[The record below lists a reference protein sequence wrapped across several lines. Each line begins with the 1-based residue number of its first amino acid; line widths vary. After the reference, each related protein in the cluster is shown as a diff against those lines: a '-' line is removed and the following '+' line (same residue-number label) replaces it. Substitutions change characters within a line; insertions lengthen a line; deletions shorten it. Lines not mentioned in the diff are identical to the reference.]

1 MSRLIFVPQF
11 PAKLRYQNWW
21 ITEFPYQFKNH
32 FDEVITLGSIIRYD
46 FEKKQERDNAMF
58 SSIDQSILFECEQ
71 VKEYLSLS
79 KKEDDVLFLADLS
92 FAGLFTNVLFHYPVQ
107 RMYAFCHATSMNTL
121 DYFEK
126 CRKSKYLV
134 EAGHADLFKKV
145 FVGSKYHE
153 KKLHHVGYFT
163 NTEVVYLPPPAFSF
177 FDSFKNVRKTI
188 NIVSAS
194 RPTPQKVNSV
204 LENEVETKFGK
215 IIRKNDYQ
223 AFIQYYAFLSTAK
236 ILLSTAN
243 EETFGYQIV
252 DAIMCNCIPI
262 APNKF
267 SYPELLPKEYLY
279 NDEIELFEIIEN
291 ALNGNLEVPTLL
303 CQNEVDN
310 FYNNICRIMKGE

>member
-1 MSRLIFVPQF
+1 MRLIFVPQF
-11 PAKLRYQNWW
+11 PVELRYQNWW
-21 ITEFPYQFKNH
+21 ITEFPHQFKNY
-32 FDEVITLGSIIRYD
+32 FDEVITLGSMISYD

-58 SSIDQSILFECEQ
+58 SPIDQSILFECEQ
-71 VKEYLSLS
+71 VKEYLSLT

-92 FAGLFTNVLFHYPVQ
+92 FPGLFTNVLFHYPVK

-153 KKLHHVGYFT
+153 KKLQHTGHFK
-163 NTEVVYLPPPAFSF
+163 NTEVVYLPPPPFTF
-177 FDSFKNVRKTI
+177 FDSFKNVHKSLS
-188 NIVSAS
+188 IVSAS
-194 RPTPQKVNSV
+194 RPTPQKVNSS
-204 LENEVETKFGK
+204 LEKEVETKFGK

-223 AFIQYYAFLSTAK
+223 AFIQYYSFLSTAK

-252 DAIMCNCIPI
+252 DAIMSNCIPI
-262 APNKF
+262 APNRF
-267 SYPELLPKEYLY
+267 SYPELLPKQYLY

-291 ALNGNLEVPTLL
+291 ALNGNLEVPKLL
-303 CQNEVDN
+303 CQNGVDN
-310 FYNNICRIMKGE
+310 FYENICGIMKGE